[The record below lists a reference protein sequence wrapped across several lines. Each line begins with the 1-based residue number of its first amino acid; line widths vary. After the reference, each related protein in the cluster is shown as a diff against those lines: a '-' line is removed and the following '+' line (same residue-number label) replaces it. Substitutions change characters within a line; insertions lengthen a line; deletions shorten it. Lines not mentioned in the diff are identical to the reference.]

1 MPGFMIKYL
10 TNMRWAKGILVT
22 LIAIWG
28 IISIDQDVKGIDMRS
43 KNLKSQE
50 AMVLFLCGDVM
61 TGRGIDQVLP
71 YSVDPRLYEPYVK
84 DAGQYVQLAE
94 RANGPIDQPVS
105 YSYIWEEALE
115 VWEHQDP
122 DFKLINLETGI
133 TTHHDP
139 WPGKGIH
146 YRMHPKNIDLLTTA
160 GIDFCSLAN
169 NHIMDWGKE
178 GLLETLEKLKAA
190 DILQA
195 GAGKNRDEAQNP
207 AVLQSPKGRVII
219 MAFGSTSSGI
229 PGRWAAGKEQPGVNM
244 LPNAGKSSFSKI
256 KRQIAAIRQPG
267 DIVIFS
273 VHWGDNWGYQVPDD
287 QRKFAHLLIDRAG
300 VDLIYG
306 HSSHP
311 PRGIE
316 VYRNKLILYGT
327 GDFLNDYEGISGH
340 EQYRGDLTLMYFP
353 RIDPADGTLHSLKLI
368 PMQIK
373 NFQLNPVNQGDREW
387 LLQVLNEKVTL
398 EGTSV
403 RLNQDGSFYLHWP

>member
-1 MPGFMIKYL
+1 
-10 TNMRWAKGILVT
+10 
-22 LIAIWG
+22 
-28 IISIDQDVKGIDMRS
+28 
-43 KNLKSQE
+43 
-50 AMVLFLCGDVM
+50 
-61 TGRGIDQVLP
+61 
-71 YSVDPRLYEPYVK
+71 
-84 DAGQYVQLAE
+84 
-94 RANGPIDQPVS
+94 
-105 YSYIWEEALE
+105 
-115 VWEHQDP
+115 
-122 DFKLINLETGI
+122 
-133 TTHHDP
+133 
-139 WPGKGIH
+139 
-146 YRMHPKNIDLLTTA
+146 MHPKNIDLLTTA

-229 PGRWAAGKEQPGVNM
+229 PGSWAAGKEQPGVNM

-273 VHWGDNWGYQVPDD
+273 VHWGDNWGYQVPGD
-287 QRKFAHLLIDRAG
+287 QREFAHLLIDRAG

-306 HSSHP
+306 HSSHH

-353 RIDPADGTLHSLKLI
+353 QIDPADGTLHSLKLI

-403 RLNQDGSFYLHWP
+403 RLNQDGSFSLHWP